1 MVAWICSSD
10 RHPPTQAGTKT
21 LFKAVKAFEKRE
33 SCDEAA
39 KAGGANVDC
48 GFPMIS
54 QIFWSC
60 FCHFWNLFLFVLLN
74 GFWRCLHLSWE
85 TIWEILEKNRVV
97 FFFNAAE
104 PLDDWELMSRDSWEC
119 GEDSWWREPS
129 QGGWGEASLE
139 LGTPGCSPKTM
150 MWMWEKGIGLLENLP
165 NISNVLLETGG
176 NKHSTCWIHDK
187 IGALLQTLLSFHVI
201 AVFLLSVSVRKKE
214 FCTSLRANL
223 SRPFTNL
230 LRTVSL
236 KTLCWGCVFL
246 HSNHTLTLW
255 FL

>member
-60 FCHFWNLFLFVLLN
+60 FCHLWNLFLFVLLN

-129 QGGWGEASLE
+129 QGGGGRLHWNWVHQAVHPKQWCGCGKKGLGSWRIFQIFPTFCWRLE
-139 LGTPGCSPKTM
+139 
-150 MWMWEKGIGLLENLP
+150 EI
-165 NISNVLLETGG
+165 NI
-176 NKHSTCWIHDK
+176 
-187 IGALLQTLLSFHVI
+187 QHVESMTKSELC
-201 AVFLLSVSVRKKE
+201 FRRYCL
-214 FCTSLRANL
+214 FTSLRFFFFQFRFAKR
-223 SRPFTNL
+223 SFAPA
-230 LRTVSL
+230 
-236 KTLCWGCVFL
+236 
-246 HSNHTLTLW
+246 
-255 FL
+255 